1 MGIFKRLFNS
11 ESKTTSE
18 NTTKSEDKA
27 KALNLTEV
35 ICQTWNDLNV
45 EVIEPYLD
53 DNLVYNSVWVGST
66 IVGKKDYLYYLK
78 RKLDTF
84 KKTNTIP
91 KFDEINEFGR
101 TLPHFLQGDNEGVL
115 DYQQKDGKIISLL
128 MRPLAK
134 IRLVEDEEWPRYS
147 QAYEQFLPQAT
158 RIAGQSINELAQKKG
173 LNQSQF
179 AWLQTYPN
187 YPSFQHLCFRTSS
200 QVFSVLIAMH
210 GFSSNGKD
218 DNSIVVYKRDY
229 DRLIMEANK
238 NHLVPCICPICGIP
252 RMPMLGRTHLLHAIT
267 GSLIDFDKEYDY
279 NDGKMSPWEI
289 NNFGISTVVNFLHNQ
304 GCNNIFYCDV
314 MGIEPQ
320 IFFEKDGNKAFVLVR
335 SIPAGLREQPFEIN
349 KKLLD
354 KFSDYKGY
362 FADVQFVR
370 AHNNGD
376 FNDKYLPR
384 GDSFFSNFKG
394 LQEMNLA
401 IHNNPFI
408 ILVDKESYDI

>member
-1 MGIFKRLFNS
+1 MGIFDFFSSNKKKGKERINAEVVNRQAQQELTAILCKSWQQLDVNILEPFLD
-11 ESKTTSE
+11 E
-18 NTTKSEDKA
+18 NF
-27 KALNLTEV
+27 
-35 ICQTWNDLNV
+35 
-45 EVIEPYLD
+45 
-53 DNLVYNSVWVGST
+53 VYNSVWVGST
-66 IVGKKDYLYYLK
+66 VNGKEDYLYYLNK
-78 RKLDTF
+78 KFETF

-115 DYQQKDGKIISLL
+115 DYQEHNGKIISLL

-134 IRLVEDEEWPRYS
+134 IRLVENEEWPRYS

-158 RIAGQSINELAQKKG
+158 RIAGLSINELAQKKG
-173 LNQSQF
+173 LDRSQF

-229 DRLIMEANK
+229 DRLIMEADK

-252 RMPMLGRTHLLHAIT
+252 RIPMLGSYHLLHAISGT
-267 GSLIDFDKEYDY
+267 LIDIDKEYDY
-279 NDGKMSPWEI
+279 NDGQMSPWEI

-304 GCNNIFYCDV
+304 GCNIISYCDV
-314 MGIEPQ
+314 VGIEPQ
-320 IFFEKDGNKAFVLVR
+320 IFFEKDGKKAFVLVR
-335 SIPAGLREQPFEIN
+335 SIPTGLRERPFEIN
-349 KKLLD
+349 KRLLD

-362 FADVQFVR
+362 FADVQFARV
-370 AHNNGD
+370 HNNGD

-384 GDSFFSNFKG
+384 EDSFYSNFRG
-394 LQEMNLA
+394 LQELSSA
-401 IHNNPFI
+401 IHHNLNI
-408 ILVDKESYDI
+408 ILVDKENYDI